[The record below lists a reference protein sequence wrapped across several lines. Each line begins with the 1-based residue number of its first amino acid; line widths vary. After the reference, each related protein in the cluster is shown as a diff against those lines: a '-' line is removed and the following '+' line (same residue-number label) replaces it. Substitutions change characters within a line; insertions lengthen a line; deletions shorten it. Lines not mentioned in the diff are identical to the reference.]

1 MPKIRIQKVLAEAG
15 VASRRAAEEMVT
27 DGRVSVNG
35 RAVTSLPLFVDP
47 EADKIFI
54 DGRALRRRGQQKRYF
69 LLNKPRGVLCTA
81 DDPQGR
87 RKAVDLAPEVPGAR
101 LYCVGRLELDTTGLL
116 ILTNDGELTE
126 YLTHARYGVPTVYAV
141 EIAGQLSAEDIEAFK
156 HGVYLDG
163 RRTGGGGLRVLSR
176 TADRSMLE
184 VTISEGRNKEIQRIL
199 LKFGVK
205 VRRIRRTAIGPI
217 TDRGLKIGA
226 CRELTPAEVK
236 KLFKAGT
243 TPYEKKTQRK
253 YDHRGAEAQ
262 RFKRSNRR
270 NNKS

>member
-35 RAVTSLPLFVDP
+35 RPVTSLPMFVDP
-47 EADKIFI
+47 ESDKIFI
-54 DGRALRRRGQQKRYF
+54 DGKALRRRMPQKVYF
-69 LLNKPRGVLCTA
+69 LLNKPRGFLCTA

-87 RKAVDLAPEVPGAR
+87 KKAVDLVPETPGGR

-126 YLTHARYGVPTVYAV
+126 YLTHARYGVPTTYSV
-141 EIAGQLSAEDIEAFK
+141 EIVGQLSEVDIDAFK

-163 RRTGGGGLRVLSR
+163 KRTGGGALKVLSK
-176 TADRSMLE
+176 TPDRSMLE
-184 VTISEGRNKEIQRIL
+184 VTISEGRNKEIERIL

-236 KLFKAGT
+236 KLMRAGT
-243 TPYEKKTQRK
+243 VPYEKKQK
-253 YDHRGAEAQ
+253 KQQKHI
-262 RFKRSNRR
+262 SRR
-270 NNKS
+270 ER

>member
-1 MPKIRIQKVLAEAG
+1 MSKIRIQKVLAEAG

-35 RAVTSLPLFVDP
+35 RPVTSLPMFVDP

-54 DGRALRRRGQQKRYF
+54 DGKALRRRHQQAAYF
-69 LLNKPRGVLCTA
+69 LLNKPRGVVCTA

-87 RKAVDLAPEVPGAR
+87 KKAIDLVPEIPGAR
-101 LYCVGRLELDTTGLL
+101 LYCVGRLELETTGLL

-126 YLTHARYGVPTVYAV
+126 YLTHARYGVPTVYSV

-163 RRTGGGGLRVLSR
+163 KRTGGGGLRVLSR

-184 VTISEGRNKEIQRIL
+184 VTISEGRNKEIERIL

-217 TDRGLKIGA
+217 TDHGLKIGA
-226 CRELTPAEVK
+226 CRELTPGEVK
-236 KLFKAGT
+236 KLMRAGT
-243 TPYEKKTQRK
+243 TPYEKKKTAYRR
-253 YDHRGAEAQ
+253 DAEAQ
-262 RFKRSNRR
+262 RLRRSSRR
-270 NNKS
+270 NDRG